1 MTHTV
6 DDVPYVSVKKRIAS
20 AATVCD

>member
-1 MTHTV
+1 MNRTA